1 MQVLRQMLTA
11 TRVLNGFGCFL
22 SQTESYL
29 EKILNKKLT
38 TLVRLDRIATQVKHG
53 TDDNT
58 MKSMKKSKLV
68 GSRVRSKSARVTPQ
82 PAVETPQIEVVRDAS
97 VSSDAVPVRSSY
109 GADGALQLY
118 MREVGQVPLLTIE
131 EENAL
136 AARIK
141 KGDEA
146 AREHM
151 IRANLRL
158 VVKIAREYEGLGLP
172 LLDMINEG
180 NMGLMRAVERFDPA
194 KGGKLST
201 YASWWIKQSIRRGIA
216 NQAKTIR
223 LPIHAMD
230 KLSKATKVAAQL
242 REELGR
248 EPEPEELAEALGV
261 RASRLSEIRTAALRP
276 ASLDQPIGDDDSNM
290 LAEVVKDENART
302 PYEALEEKTLLSM
315 LGDLVNRLGP
325 REQRIIRQRF
335 GLDGGSEK
343 TLEEI
348 GEKFN
353 LTRERIRQLQ
363 NAALEKLRLMIEDR
377 NAYAVAA

>member
-1 MQVLRQMLTA
+1 M
-11 TRVLNGFGCFL
+11 
-22 SQTESYL
+22 
-29 EKILNKKLT
+29 K
-38 TLVRLDRIATQVKHG
+38 TQ
-53 TDDNT
+53 N
-58 MKSMKKSKLV
+58 KSKSV
-68 GSRVRSKSARVTPQ
+68 GLKVRSKKAVRVIEKAA
-82 PAVETPQIEVVRDAS
+82 PAISEIQVVRDAS
-97 VSSDAVPVRSSY
+97 VTPDAVPVRSSY
-109 GADGALQLY
+109 GMDGALQLY
-118 MREVGQVPLLTIE
+118 MREVGQVALLTIE

-141 KGDEA
+141 KGDQA

-216 NQAKTIR
+216 NQSKTIR

-230 KLSKATKVAAQL
+230 KLSKATKVAVQL
-242 REELGR
+242 REVLGR
-248 EPEPEELAEALGV
+248 EPEAEELAEALGV

-302 PYEALEEKTLLSM
+302 PYEALEEKTLLAM
-315 LGDLVNRLGP
+315 LGDLVGRLGP

-335 GLDGGSEK
+335 GLDGGNEK

-348 GEKFN
+348 GVKFN

>member
-1 MQVLRQMLTA
+1 
-11 TRVLNGFGCFL
+11 
-22 SQTESYL
+22 
-29 EKILNKKLT
+29 
-38 TLVRLDRIATQVKHG
+38 
-53 TDDNT
+53 
-58 MKSMKKSKLV
+58 
-68 GSRVRSKSARVTPQ
+68 
-82 PAVETPQIEVVRDAS
+82 
-97 VSSDAVPVRSSY
+97 
-109 GADGALQLY
+109 
-118 MREVGQVPLLTIE
+118 
-131 EENAL
+131 
-136 AARIK
+136 
-141 KGDEA
+141 
-146 AREHM
+146 
-151 IRANLRL
+151 
-158 VVKIAREYEGLGLP
+158 
-172 LLDMINEG
+172 
-180 NMGLMRAVERFDPA
+180 MGLMRAVERFDPA

-248 EPEPEELAEALGV
+248 EPEPEELADALGV

>member
-1 MQVLRQMLTA
+1 M
-11 TRVLNGFGCFL
+11 
-22 SQTESYL
+22 
-29 EKILNKKLT
+29 
-38 TLVRLDRIATQVKHG
+38 DRIATQVKHG

-58 MKSMKKSKLV
+58 MKSTKKSKSV
-68 GSRVRSKSARVTPQ
+68 GSRVRSKSARVTPP
-82 PAVETPQIEVVRDAS
+82 PAAETPQIEVVRDAS
-97 VSSDAVPVRSSY
+97 VSADAVPVRSSY

-248 EPEPEELAEALGV
+248 EPEPEELADALGV